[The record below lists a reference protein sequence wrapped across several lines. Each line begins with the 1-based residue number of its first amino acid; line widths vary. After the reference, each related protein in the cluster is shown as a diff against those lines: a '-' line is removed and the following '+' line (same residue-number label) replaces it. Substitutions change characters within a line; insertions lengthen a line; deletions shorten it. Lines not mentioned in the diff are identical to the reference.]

1 VTRSPAGFVLG
12 VLLIALMAVGSV
24 IMWVVN
30 PVFWLWL
37 ASHLQH
43 TSQPSLGPYVMVL
56 VGIPLTMVV
65 VGKALSRLNHAYG
78 NVTGTTP
85 QVRIR
90 TPWLRSLRGERD
102 SGRPRTVLDVVMVC
116 SVSVAV
122 AAFLIWFFGFAGSSL
137 PG

>member
-1 VTRSPAGFVLG
+1 
-12 VLLIALMAVGSV
+12 
-24 IMWVVN
+24 MWVVN